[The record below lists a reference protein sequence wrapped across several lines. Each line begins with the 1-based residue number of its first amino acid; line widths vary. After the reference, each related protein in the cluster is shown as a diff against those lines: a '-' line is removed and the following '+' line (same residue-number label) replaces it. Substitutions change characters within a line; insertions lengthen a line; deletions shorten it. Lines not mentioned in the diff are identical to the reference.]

1 VEINREKAM
10 RYKKFGQTGKEV
22 SVLGLGCMRFDP
34 QNESLAIETIL
45 TALRLGINY
54 LDTAP
59 GYCQDK
65 SEEFVGRALVELP
78 PQEKEKVYIS
88 TKSTIYSDP
97 TAEAVLRRIESQLK
111 RLNKERIDFYNM
123 WNIMDLEQYRRIMA
137 PGGPYEG
144 ARQAKEQGLISHL
157 CCTSHASG
165 EDIARIVEDGAF
177 EGITLGYNIINHTFR
192 QAGLK
197 AAAAAGWGVV
207 TMNPLGG
214 GLLTR
219 DEAKLEKLKDEPDSS
234 FIATALRF
242 NLAHE
247 EITVVLSGMKNP
259 EEVKAN
265 VATVNSL
272 QKPDPEIVQKIL
284 KRYEALGE
292 AFCTGCR
299 YCLEYCPQGIQIHL
313 YAQMWD
319 QVRMKLPEEAHR
331 IYQIYLGNEE
341 RWLQGQRT
349 TDCTECG
356 ECEEHCPQ
364 RLPIREYL
372 DKIGHFLGEK

>member
-1 VEINREKAM
+1 MKMM
-10 RYKKFGQTGKEV
+10 RYKEFGRTGKKV

-34 QNESLAIETIL
+34 TNEPLAIETIL
-45 TALRLGINY
+45 TAIQLGINY

-65 SEEFVGRALVELP
+65 SEEFVGRALAELP
-78 PQEKEKVYIS
+78 VETRKKVYVS

-97 TAEAVLRRIESQLK
+97 TAEAVRRRIEQQLK
-111 RLNKERIDFYNM
+111 RLGKEKIDFYNM
-123 WNIMDLEQYRRIMA
+123 WNIMDLEQYERVMA
-137 PGGPYEG
+137 RGGPYEG
-144 ARQAKEQGLISHL
+144 ALRAKEEGLIDHL

-165 EDIARIVEDGAF
+165 EDVVKMVKEGAF
-177 EGITLGYNIINHTFR
+177 EGITLGYNLLNHTFR

-219 DEAKLEKLKDEPDSS
+219 DAAKWRSLSDSS
-234 FIATALRF
+234 GSFVATALRF
-242 NLAHE
+242 NLAHS

-259 EEVKAN
+259 AEVKAN
-265 VATVNSL
+265 VATAVSL
-272 QKPDPEIVQKIL
+272 ERPDPEIIENIL
-284 KRYEALGE
+284 ERFAALGE
-292 AFCTGCR
+292 SFCTGCR

-313 YAQMWD
+313 YTQMWD
-319 QVRMKLPEEAHR
+319 QVRLKIPEEAQR
-331 IYQIYLGNEE
+331 VYEIYLGDEN
-341 RWLQGQRT
+341 RWLQGKRT

-372 DKIGHFLGEK
+372 DKIGRFLGEK

>member
-1 VEINREKAM
+1 
-10 RYKKFGQTGKEV
+10 
-22 SVLGLGCMRFDP
+22 
-34 QNESLAIETIL
+34 
-45 TALRLGINY
+45 
-54 LDTAP
+54 
-59 GYCQDK
+59 
-65 SEEFVGRALVELP
+65 VGRALVELP

-144 ARQAKEQGLISHL
+144 ARQAKEQAKEQGLISHL

-219 DEAKLEKLKDEPDSS
+219 DEAKLEKLKDEP
-234 FIATALRF
+234 
-242 NLAHE
+242 
-247 EITVVLSGMKNP
+247 
-259 EEVKAN
+259 
-265 VATVNSL
+265 ATVNSL

>member
-1 VEINREKAM
+1 M
-10 RYKKFGQTGKEV
+10 RYKMFGQTGKKV

-34 QNESLAIETIL
+34 QNEPLAIDTIL
-45 TALRLGINY
+45 TAIRLGINY

-65 SEEFVGRALVELP
+65 SEEFVGKALGELA
-78 PQEKEKVYIS
+78 PQERKKIYIS
-88 TKSTIYSDP
+88 TKSSIYSDP
-97 TAEAVLRRIESQLK
+97 TADDVLRRIDSQRK
-111 RLNKERIDFYNM
+111 RLNKERIEFYNM
-123 WNIMDLEQYRRIMA
+123 WNIMDLEQYQRVMA

-144 ARQAKEQGLISHL
+144 AWKAKEQGLIDHL
-157 CCTSHASG
+157 CCTSHASA
-165 EDIARIVEDGAF
+165 EDIVSIVREGAF
-177 EGITLGYNIINHTFR
+177 EGITLGYNVINHSFR

-219 DEAKLEKLKDEPDSS
+219 DENKLGGLREEKEGS

-247 EITVVLSGMKNP
+247 EITVVLSGMKSP

-265 VATVNSL
+265 AATANSL
-272 QKPDPEIVQKIL
+272 EGPDPEIVKKIL

-319 QVRMKLPEEAHR
+319 QVRMKLPEEAQR
-331 IYQIYLGNEE
+331 VYKIYLGQEE
-341 RWLQGQRT
+341 RWLQGKRT
-349 TDCTECG
+349 TDCSECG